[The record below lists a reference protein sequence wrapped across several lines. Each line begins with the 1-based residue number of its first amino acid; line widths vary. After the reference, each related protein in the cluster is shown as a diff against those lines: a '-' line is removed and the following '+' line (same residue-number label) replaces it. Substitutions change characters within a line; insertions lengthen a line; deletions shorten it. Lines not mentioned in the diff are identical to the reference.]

1 MTTVGPPAGG
11 PFTGVYVA
19 SVPEGGNAWG
29 SGVRRGM
36 RVVAVNGHPAT
47 ELTNPQFAQFLV
59 DKKELV
65 LTLQMDLAT
74 MESQYKSELAT
85 SGSSSGSS
93 GGGGAGAGASKDGA
107 PPSSSSGANAM
118 VVKEGILKKK
128 ATGFRGKK
136 SLLGSYMNKWKDR
149 FFRLTTT
156 RLEYFEPGG
165 AKAKGGVDVS
175 NITGVDVNSAGIQ
188 QCNPTQSSSVQPNV
202 VLPPLPPPLLSL

>member
-107 PPSSSSGANAM
+107 PPPHRRQ
-118 VVKEGILKKK
+118 EQ
-128 ATGFRGKK
+128 TP
-136 SLLGSYMNKWKDR
+136 W
-149 FFRLTTT
+149 
-156 RLEYFEPGG
+156 
-165 AKAKGGVDVS
+165 
-175 NITGVDVNSAGIQ
+175 
-188 QCNPTQSSSVQPNV
+188 
-202 VLPPLPPPLLSL
+202 